1 MTAIAHAFIIGD
13 IGHEVCKGVE
23 VRAGHLPTGGG
34 EKGGGSSKQGV
45 GASRVSWRAERGA
58 HVGTGVGARRIQIVC
73 KVVRVSGDAP
83 T

>member
-45 GASRVSWRAERGA
+45 GASRAFLALSEAHIRRAFFFTFFTLCG
-58 HVGTGVGARRIQIVC
+58 
-73 KVVRVSGDAP
+73 
-83 T
+83 